1 MVATN
6 HSLCFLTPDIPL
18 KEKKIYST
26 CKNHHHHRHLDVA
39 KWKCMSAL
47 VVFFPLI
54 IRFFAAISFLHNLLL
69 YVTAKLIS
77 KIGFVILIK

>member
-1 MVATN
+1 
-6 HSLCFLTPDIPL
+6 
-18 KEKKIYST
+18 
-26 CKNHHHHRHLDVA
+26 
-39 KWKCMSAL
+39 MSAL

-77 KIGFVILIK
+77 KIGFVILILIK